1 MTSKRAS
8 SEQDRSAEAGGGAMS
23 DDIEGSGEQTR
34 IIAGLGRSL
43 LPASSNKLESWL
55 SQGHTK
61 RPINRQLLR
70 AFGAREHSVQLL
82 AARQGAHSRHGAD
95 ARGLARARVAVRGEV
110 QRHREEPRV

>member
-1 MTSKRAS
+1 
-8 SEQDRSAEAGGGAMS
+8 MS

-34 IIAGLGRSL
+34 IIARLV
-43 LPASSNKLESWL
+43 ASSNKLESWL

-61 RPINRQLLR
+61 RPNNRQLLR

-95 ARGLARARVAVRGEV
+95 ARGLARA
-110 QRHREEPRV
+110 

>member
-1 MTSKRAS
+1 
-8 SEQDRSAEAGGGAMS
+8 MS

-34 IIAGLGRSL
+34 IIVPDHHGWPVVAC
-43 LPASSNKLESWL
+43 SSNFFKAGFLK
-55 SQGHTK
+55 GTK
-61 RPINRQLLR
+61 APINRQLLR